1 MKRLVSA
8 FLAGAMAL
16 SLAAC
21 GGAASTSTV
30 ASSASAS
37 GSAAASETAA
47 SDLDYIKEKGKMVIG
62 YTVYEPMNYTDADG
76 NFTGF
81 DTELATAV
89 CEKLGVEPEFVE
101 INWDTKVVELD
112 AKSID
117 CIWNGMTLTDDIMAN
132 TATTKA
138 YAKNAQVVVVKDG
151 TDYSSTADLVGKT
164 VVAEAGS
171 AGEAAIEGD
180 ENLAQADYV
189 SKSVQTDCLMEVAAG
204 TADAAVLDLTLANA
218 MIGEGTDY
226 ASLKIVD
233 ELNAEEYGVAFRK
246 GSDAAAVDLGE
257 VAGVIDGK
265 SHHRC
270 HHASA
275 GAGGPR
281 VIHAQQ
287 AGAKVDHDDLQHQR
301 RTADDPHESFHRA
314 GKRLAPA
321 HGAES
326 DHQTQRQRKQQGQCK
341 QFTVEQKCAGK
352 APQNHRH
359 KNTPINPFLTKGTP
373 RSGGAPIILNV
384 NA

>member
-8 FLAGAMAL
+8 FLAGAMAM

-30 ASSASAS
+30 ASSAAS
-37 GSAAASETAA
+37 GSAAASASETAA

-138 YAKNAQVVVVKDG
+138 YAKNAQVVVVKEG

-246 GSDAAAVDLGE
+246 GSDTAAAVDAVFDELK
-257 VAGVIDGK
+257 ADGTM
-265 SHHRC
+265 
-270 HHASA
+270 
-275 GAGGPR
+275 
-281 VIHAQQ
+281 Q
-287 AGAKVDHDDLQHQR
+287 ALADKYDLAL
-301 RTADDPHESFHRA
+301 AD
-314 GKRLAPA
+314 
-321 HGAES
+321 
-326 DHQTQRQRKQQGQCK
+326 
-341 QFTVEQKCAGK
+341 
-352 APQNHRH
+352 
-359 KNTPINPFLTKGTP
+359 
-373 RSGGAPIILNV
+373 
-384 NA
+384 

>member
-1 MKRLVSA
+1 MKRISRRN
-8 FLAGAMAL
+8 FLKAAGLGMAAL

-21 GGAASTSTV
+21 SGSASTSTV
-30 ASSASAS
+30 ASSAAAS
-37 GSAAASETAA
+37 GSAAASQTGE
-47 SDLDYIKEKGKMVIG
+47 SDLDYIKGKGKLVIG

-89 CEKLGVEPEFVE
+89 CEQLGVEPEFVE
-101 INWDTKVVELD
+101 INWDTKIVELD

-151 TDYSSTADLVGKT
+151 TDYTSTADLVGKT

-171 AGEAAIEGD
+171 AGEAAITDD
-180 ENLAQADYV
+180 ENLSQADYV

-204 TADAAVLDLTLANA
+204 TAGAAVLDLTLANA

-246 GSDAAAVDLGE
+246 GSDAAAAVDAAFDAL
-257 VAGVIDGK
+257 
-265 SHHRC
+265 
-270 HHASA
+270 
-275 GAGGPR
+275 
-281 VIHAQQ
+281 
-287 AGAKVDHDDLQHQR
+287 
-301 RTADDPHESFHRA
+301 TADGTMQA
-314 GKRLAPA
+314 LADKYDLA
-321 HGAES
+321 LAE
-326 DHQTQRQRKQQGQCK
+326 
-341 QFTVEQKCAGK
+341 
-352 APQNHRH
+352 
-359 KNTPINPFLTKGTP
+359 
-373 RSGGAPIILNV
+373 
-384 NA
+384 

>member
-1 MKRLVSA
+1 MKLKRIASA
-8 FLAGAMAL
+8 FLAGALAL

-21 GGAASTSTV
+21 GGSASTS
-30 ASSASAS
+30 AAASAS
-37 GSAAASETAA
+37 G
-47 SDLDYIKEKGKMVIG
+47 SDLDYIKGKGKMVIG

-89 CEKLGVEPEFVE
+89 CAKLGVEPEFVE

-117 CIWNGMTLTDDIMAN
+117 CIWNGMTLTEDIMAN

-138 YAKNAQVVVVKDG
+138 YAKNAQVVVVKES
-151 TDYSSTADLVGKT
+151 TAYTSTADLAGKT

-171 AGEAAIEGD
+171 AGEAAIQGD
-180 ENLAQADYV
+180 ENLAKADYV

-246 GSDAAAVDLGE
+246 GSDAAAAVDAAFDELK
-257 VAGVIDGK
+257 ADGTM
-265 SHHRC
+265 
-270 HHASA
+270 
-275 GAGGPR
+275 
-281 VIHAQQ
+281 Q
-287 AGAKVDHDDLQHQR
+287 ALAEKYELAL
-301 RTADDPHESFHRA
+301 AD
-314 GKRLAPA
+314 
-321 HGAES
+321 
-326 DHQTQRQRKQQGQCK
+326 
-341 QFTVEQKCAGK
+341 
-352 APQNHRH
+352 
-359 KNTPINPFLTKGTP
+359 
-373 RSGGAPIILNV
+373 
-384 NA
+384 

>member
-30 ASSASAS
+30 ASSAAS
-37 GSAAASETAA
+37 GSAAASASETTA

-246 GSDAAAVDLGE
+246 GSDTAAAVDAVFDELK
-257 VAGVIDGK
+257 ADGTM
-265 SHHRC
+265 
-270 HHASA
+270 
-275 GAGGPR
+275 
-281 VIHAQQ
+281 Q
-287 AGAKVDHDDLQHQR
+287 ALADKYDLAL
-301 RTADDPHESFHRA
+301 AD
-314 GKRLAPA
+314 
-321 HGAES
+321 
-326 DHQTQRQRKQQGQCK
+326 
-341 QFTVEQKCAGK
+341 
-352 APQNHRH
+352 
-359 KNTPINPFLTKGTP
+359 
-373 RSGGAPIILNV
+373 
-384 NA
+384 

>member
-30 ASSASAS
+30 ASSAAS
-37 GSAAASETAA
+37 GSAAASASETAA

-246 GSDAAAVDLGE
+246 GSDTAAAVDAVFDELKD
-257 VAGVIDGK
+257 DGTM
-265 SHHRC
+265 
-270 HHASA
+270 
-275 GAGGPR
+275 
-281 VIHAQQ
+281 Q
-287 AGAKVDHDDLQHQR
+287 ALADKYDLAL
-301 RTADDPHESFHRA
+301 AD
-314 GKRLAPA
+314 
-321 HGAES
+321 
-326 DHQTQRQRKQQGQCK
+326 
-341 QFTVEQKCAGK
+341 
-352 APQNHRH
+352 
-359 KNTPINPFLTKGTP
+359 
-373 RSGGAPIILNV
+373 
-384 NA
+384 

>member
-1 MKRLVSA
+1 MKRIVSM

-21 GGAASTSTV
+21 GGAASSTV
-30 ASSASAS
+30 ASSTASSAAAS
-37 GSAAASETAA
+37 GSAVSESAD
-47 SDLDYIKEKGKMVIG
+47 SDLAYIKNKGKMTIG

-101 INWDTKVVELD
+101 INWDTKIVELD

-117 CIWNGMTLTDDIMAN
+117 CIWNGMTLTDEIQQNA
-132 TATTKA
+132 ACTKA

-171 AGEAAIEGD
+171 AGESAIEGD

-226 ASLKIVD
+226 ANLKIVD

-246 GSDAAAVDLGE
+246 GSDAAAAVDEAFDELK
-257 VAGVIDGK
+257 ADGTM
-265 SHHRC
+265 
-270 HHASA
+270 
-275 GAGGPR
+275 
-281 VIHAQQ
+281 Q
-287 AGAKVDHDDLQHQR
+287 ALADKYDLAL
-301 RTADDPHESFHRA
+301 AD
-314 GKRLAPA
+314 
-321 HGAES
+321 
-326 DHQTQRQRKQQGQCK
+326 
-341 QFTVEQKCAGK
+341 
-352 APQNHRH
+352 
-359 KNTPINPFLTKGTP
+359 
-373 RSGGAPIILNV
+373 
-384 NA
+384 

>member
-30 ASSASAS
+30 ASSAS
-37 GSAAASETAA
+37 ASETAA

-180 ENLAQADYV
+180 ENLAQADYI

-246 GSDAAAVDLGE
+246 GSDAAAAADAAFDELKADGTMQALADKYDL
-257 VAGVIDGK
+257 A
-265 SHHRC
+265 
-270 HHASA
+270 
-275 GAGGPR
+275 
-281 VIHAQQ
+281 
-287 AGAKVDHDDLQHQR
+287 L
-301 RTADDPHESFHRA
+301 AD
-314 GKRLAPA
+314 
-321 HGAES
+321 
-326 DHQTQRQRKQQGQCK
+326 
-341 QFTVEQKCAGK
+341 
-352 APQNHRH
+352 
-359 KNTPINPFLTKGTP
+359 
-373 RSGGAPIILNV
+373 
-384 NA
+384 

>member
-21 GGAASTSTV
+21 GSAASTSTV
-30 ASSASAS
+30 ASSAAS

-47 SDLDYIKEKGKMVIG
+47 SDLDYIKEKGKLVIG

-76 NFTGF
+76 SFTGF

-151 TDYSSTADLVGKT
+151 TDYASTADLVGKT

-180 ENLAQADYV
+180 EDLAQADYV

-226 ASLKIVD
+226 ASLAIVD

-246 GSDAAAVDLGE
+246 GSDAAAAVDAAFDELK
-257 VAGVIDGK
+257 ADGTM
-265 SHHRC
+265 
-270 HHASA
+270 
-275 GAGGPR
+275 
-281 VIHAQQ
+281 Q
-287 AGAKVDHDDLQHQR
+287 ALAEKYDLAL
-301 RTADDPHESFHRA
+301 AD
-314 GKRLAPA
+314 
-321 HGAES
+321 
-326 DHQTQRQRKQQGQCK
+326 
-341 QFTVEQKCAGK
+341 
-352 APQNHRH
+352 
-359 KNTPINPFLTKGTP
+359 
-373 RSGGAPIILNV
+373 
-384 NA
+384 

>member
-30 ASSASAS
+30 ASSAAS
-37 GSAAASETAA
+37 GSAAASAAETAV

-117 CIWNGMTLTDDIMAN
+117 CIWNGMTLTDEIMAN

-246 GSDAAAVDLGE
+246 GSDTAAAVDTVFDELK
-257 VAGVIDGK
+257 ADGTM
-265 SHHRC
+265 
-270 HHASA
+270 
-275 GAGGPR
+275 
-281 VIHAQQ
+281 Q
-287 AGAKVDHDDLQHQR
+287 ALADKYDLAL
-301 RTADDPHESFHRA
+301 AD
-314 GKRLAPA
+314 
-321 HGAES
+321 
-326 DHQTQRQRKQQGQCK
+326 
-341 QFTVEQKCAGK
+341 
-352 APQNHRH
+352 
-359 KNTPINPFLTKGTP
+359 
-373 RSGGAPIILNV
+373 
-384 NA
+384 

>member
-21 GGAASTSTV
+21 GGAASTSTA
-30 ASSASAS
+30 ASASASAS
-37 GSAAASETAA
+37 GSAAVSQTAG
-47 SDLDYIKEKGKMVIG
+47 SDLDYIKGKGKLVIG

-138 YAKNAQVVVVKDG
+138 YAKNAQVVVVKDD

-246 GSDAAAVDLGE
+246 GSDAAAAVDAAFDELK
-257 VAGVIDGK
+257 ADGTM
-265 SHHRC
+265 
-270 HHASA
+270 
-275 GAGGPR
+275 
-281 VIHAQQ
+281 Q
-287 AGAKVDHDDLQHQR
+287 ALADKYDLAL
-301 RTADDPHESFHRA
+301 AD
-314 GKRLAPA
+314 
-321 HGAES
+321 
-326 DHQTQRQRKQQGQCK
+326 
-341 QFTVEQKCAGK
+341 
-352 APQNHRH
+352 
-359 KNTPINPFLTKGTP
+359 
-373 RSGGAPIILNV
+373 
-384 NA
+384 

>member
-30 ASSASAS
+30 ASSAAS
-37 GSAAASETAA
+37 GSAAASAAETAA
-47 SDLDYIKEKGKMVIG
+47 GDLDYIKEKGKMVIG

-117 CIWNGMTLTDDIMAN
+117 CIWNGMTLTEDIMAN

-151 TDYSSTADLVGKT
+151 TDYTSTADLADKT

-171 AGEAAIEGD
+171 AGEAAIQGD
-180 ENLAQADYV
+180 ENLSKADYV

-218 MIGEGTDY
+218 MIGAGTDY

-246 GSDAAAVDLGE
+246 GSDAAAAVDAAFNELK
-257 VAGVIDGK
+257 ADGTM
-265 SHHRC
+265 
-270 HHASA
+270 
-275 GAGGPR
+275 
-281 VIHAQQ
+281 Q
-287 AGAKVDHDDLQHQR
+287 ALADKYDL
-301 RTADDPHESFHRA
+301 A
-314 GKRLAPA
+314 LA
-321 HGAES
+321 E
-326 DHQTQRQRKQQGQCK
+326 
-341 QFTVEQKCAGK
+341 
-352 APQNHRH
+352 
-359 KNTPINPFLTKGTP
+359 
-373 RSGGAPIILNV
+373 
-384 NA
+384 

>member
-30 ASSASAS
+30 ASSAAS
-37 GSAAASETAA
+37 GSAAASAAETAA

-117 CIWNGMTLTDDIMAN
+117 CIWNGMTLTVDIMAN

-246 GSDAAAVDLGE
+246 GSDAAAAVDAAFDELK
-257 VAGVIDGK
+257 ADGTM
-265 SHHRC
+265 
-270 HHASA
+270 
-275 GAGGPR
+275 
-281 VIHAQQ
+281 Q
-287 AGAKVDHDDLQHQR
+287 ALADKYDLAL
-301 RTADDPHESFHRA
+301 AD
-314 GKRLAPA
+314 
-321 HGAES
+321 
-326 DHQTQRQRKQQGQCK
+326 
-341 QFTVEQKCAGK
+341 
-352 APQNHRH
+352 
-359 KNTPINPFLTKGTP
+359 
-373 RSGGAPIILNV
+373 
-384 NA
+384 

>member
-30 ASSASAS
+30 ASSAAS
-37 GSAAASETAA
+37 GSAAASAAETAA
-47 SDLDYIKEKGKMVIG
+47 NDLDYIKEKGKMVIG

-246 GSDAAAVDLGE
+246 GSDTAAAVDAVFDELK
-257 VAGVIDGK
+257 ADGTM
-265 SHHRC
+265 
-270 HHASA
+270 
-275 GAGGPR
+275 
-281 VIHAQQ
+281 Q
-287 AGAKVDHDDLQHQR
+287 ALADKYDLAL
-301 RTADDPHESFHRA
+301 AD
-314 GKRLAPA
+314 
-321 HGAES
+321 
-326 DHQTQRQRKQQGQCK
+326 
-341 QFTVEQKCAGK
+341 
-352 APQNHRH
+352 
-359 KNTPINPFLTKGTP
+359 
-373 RSGGAPIILNV
+373 
-384 NA
+384 

>member
-30 ASSASAS
+30 ASSAAS
-37 GSAAASETAA
+37 GSAAASASETAA

-151 TDYSSTADLVGKT
+151 TDYSSTADLVGKI

-246 GSDAAAVDLGE
+246 GSDAAAAVDAVFDELK
-257 VAGVIDGK
+257 ADGTM
-265 SHHRC
+265 
-270 HHASA
+270 
-275 GAGGPR
+275 
-281 VIHAQQ
+281 Q
-287 AGAKVDHDDLQHQR
+287 ALADKYDLAL
-301 RTADDPHESFHRA
+301 AD
-314 GKRLAPA
+314 
-321 HGAES
+321 
-326 DHQTQRQRKQQGQCK
+326 
-341 QFTVEQKCAGK
+341 
-352 APQNHRH
+352 
-359 KNTPINPFLTKGTP
+359 
-373 RSGGAPIILNV
+373 
-384 NA
+384 

>member
-30 ASSASAS
+30 ASSAAS
-37 GSAAASETAA
+37 GSAAASAAETAA

-204 TADAAVLDLTLANA
+204 TADAAVLDLSLANA

-246 GSDAAAVDLGE
+246 GSDTAAAVDAVFDELK
-257 VAGVIDGK
+257 ADGTM
-265 SHHRC
+265 
-270 HHASA
+270 
-275 GAGGPR
+275 
-281 VIHAQQ
+281 Q
-287 AGAKVDHDDLQHQR
+287 ALADKYDLAL
-301 RTADDPHESFHRA
+301 AD
-314 GKRLAPA
+314 
-321 HGAES
+321 
-326 DHQTQRQRKQQGQCK
+326 
-341 QFTVEQKCAGK
+341 
-352 APQNHRH
+352 
-359 KNTPINPFLTKGTP
+359 
-373 RSGGAPIILNV
+373 
-384 NA
+384 

>member
-1 MKRLVSA
+1 MKCISRRS
-8 FLAGAMAL
+8 FLMAAGLGVAAL
-16 SLAAC
+16 GLAAC
-21 GGAASTSTV
+21 GGAASASTAAS
-30 ASSASAS
+30 ASSAAS
-37 GSAAASETAA
+37 GSTAA
-47 SDLDYIKEKGKMVIG
+47 GSDLDYIKGKGKMVIG
-62 YTVYEPMNYTDADG
+62 YTVYETMNYTDADG
-76 NFTGF
+76 SFTGF

-117 CIWNGMTLTDDIMAN
+117 CIWNGMTLTEDIMAN

-246 GSDAAAVDLGE
+246 GSDAAAAVDAAFDELK
-257 VAGVIDGK
+257 ADGTM
-265 SHHRC
+265 
-270 HHASA
+270 
-275 GAGGPR
+275 
-281 VIHAQQ
+281 Q
-287 AGAKVDHDDLQHQR
+287 ALADKYDLAL
-301 RTADDPHESFHRA
+301 AD
-314 GKRLAPA
+314 
-321 HGAES
+321 
-326 DHQTQRQRKQQGQCK
+326 
-341 QFTVEQKCAGK
+341 
-352 APQNHRH
+352 
-359 KNTPINPFLTKGTP
+359 
-373 RSGGAPIILNV
+373 
-384 NA
+384 

>member
-30 ASSASAS
+30 ASSAAS
-37 GSAAASETAA
+37 GSAAASAAETAA

-180 ENLAQADYV
+180 ENLVQADYV

-246 GSDAAAVDLGE
+246 GSDTAAAVDAAFDELK
-257 VAGVIDGK
+257 ADGTM
-265 SHHRC
+265 
-270 HHASA
+270 
-275 GAGGPR
+275 
-281 VIHAQQ
+281 Q
-287 AGAKVDHDDLQHQR
+287 ALADKYDLAL
-301 RTADDPHESFHRA
+301 AD
-314 GKRLAPA
+314 
-321 HGAES
+321 
-326 DHQTQRQRKQQGQCK
+326 
-341 QFTVEQKCAGK
+341 
-352 APQNHRH
+352 
-359 KNTPINPFLTKGTP
+359 
-373 RSGGAPIILNV
+373 
-384 NA
+384 